1 MCALRN
7 AVPDSD
13 LRLSLVTSTNLDEE
27 FRDATYT
34 IRDVLPPLRS
44 KDTFATPLHWA
55 LSRLAHYR
63 RRDAVLLRL
72 LAESGDVDIVHYQEP
87 PLVAPIHYAQLCRL
101 GIRPVVTVHNLLP
114 HRNLVPGTG
123 WFTDRMSTAGWRRS
137 SALFVHSDGLRNQ
150 LLHRL
155 GSSPPPIV
163 TVPHGLW
170 RVPSHSR
177 AATRDRLQAK
187 HLLLFGV
194 LRRNK
199 GIGLILD
206 ALSHLPG
213 IQLTLAGEFEEA
225 SLRNEIVAR
234 LNKESLP
241 VRVIDRFIPEAEVAS
256 LFGQATLAVLPY
268 TDFHAQSGVV
278 HLAASYG
285 VPSIVT
291 DVGALGEFVR
301 ANRVGLVAPGADA
314 KRFAQAIRLGLEPN
328 TYESLAENCAHLS
341 DSLSWTRA
349 AKLTFDCYE
358 ALVGSRASLA
368 AEASA
373 SATLTT

>member
-1 MCALRN
+1 
-7 AVPDSD
+7 
-13 LRLSLVTSTNLDEE
+13 
-27 FRDATYT
+27 
-34 IRDVLPPLRS
+34 VLP
-44 KDTFATPLHWA
+44 
-55 LSRLAHYR
+55 LA
-63 RRDAVLLRL
+63 
-72 LAESGDVDIVHYQEP
+72 IV
-87 PLVAPIHYAQLCRL
+87 
-101 GIRPVVTVHNLLP
+101 
-114 HRNLVPGTG
+114 
-123 WFTDRMSTAGWRRS
+123 F
-137 SALFVHSDGLRNQ
+137 
-150 LLHRL
+150 
-155 GSSPPPIV
+155 
-163 TVPHGLW
+163 
-170 RVPSHSR
+170 
-177 AATRDRLQAK
+177 K
-187 HLLLFGV
+187 
-194 LRRNK
+194 
-199 GIGLILD
+199 
-206 ALSHLPG
+206 
-213 IQLTLAGEFEEA
+213 
-225 SLRNEIVAR
+225 
-234 LNKESLP
+234 LP